1 MLKNPPAIEQEIDFR
16 IQLLETKLFNLSP
29 IIILD
34 SIEIG
39 RYVIYV
45 LSKIYHDIRENL
57 VLMR

>member
-1 MLKNPPAIEQEIDFR
+1 MRALPQSIEQEIDFR

-39 RYVIYV
+39 RYEIYA
-45 LSKIYHDIRENL
+45 LSKTYHDIRENL